1 MTTQT
6 VTVRLTAQEIARPDE
21 LRGAGM
27 SRPGFIRQLLRA
39 SGPLEDVPSRTEAL
53 RLLAESA
60 RAGKV
65 AAQVAL
71 ARELREGSED
81 VMDWILRGGDE

>member
-1 MTTQT
+1 MRGEVITL
-6 VTVRLTAQEIARPDE
+6 RLSNQEVARLDE

-27 SRPGFIRQLLRA
+27 SRSGFIRQLLRQ
-39 SGPLEDVPSRTEAL
+39 SGPLEELPTRTEAL

-65 AAQVAL
+65 AAQIAL
-71 ARELREGSED
+71 ARELRD
-81 VMDWILRGGDE
+81 QAQRDIWDWVENG